1 MSQTINN
8 LLVWGINPNTNK
20 IYPRLWCYAY
30 LNKPNTNKIYQRLWC
45 YSYLNNKLEH
55 EQTDKKKIF
64 KEVVKDFK
72 MTDEDKKHLHRLL
85 TSFDLD
91 DYIEYGEYYSK
102 EFRDFLKKYNFN
114 YASD

>member
-1 MSQTINN
+1 MRQTIKNV
-8 LLVWGINPNTNK
+8 LVWRIKPNTNK
-20 IYPRLWCYAY
+20 TYPILWCYAY
-30 LNKPNTNKIYQRLWC
+30 LNNKFEYQKVNHNGFRIP
-45 YSYLNNKLEH
+45 ERTI
-55 EQTDKKKIF
+55 TDKKKIF

-91 DYIEYGEYYSK
+91 DYLDYVEYYSK
-102 EFRDFLKKYNFN
+102 EFRDFLKKYNFI

>member
-1 MSQTINN
+1 MRQTFNN
-8 LLVWGINPNTNK
+8 LLVWSINPNTNK
-20 IYPRLWCYAY
+20 TYPRLWCYAY
-30 LNKPNTNKIYQRLWC
+30 LPNKFEYERINY
-45 YSYLNNKLEH
+45 NNRRMPWSII
-55 EQTDKKKIF
+55 TDNIEIF

-85 TSFDLD
+85 TSFNLD
-91 DYIEYGEYYSK
+91 DYIDNENKYSK

>member
-1 MSQTINN
+1 MSNVRKN
-8 LLVWGINPNTNK
+8 LLVWYIEPNTNK
-20 IYPRLWCYAY
+20 TYPVLYCYAY
-30 LNKPNTNKIYQRLWC
+30 LNNKFKYEQINNNGFRIPECTITN
-45 YSYLNNKLEH
+45 
-55 EQTDKKKIF
+55 KKKIF

-91 DYIEYGEYYSK
+91 DYIDNENKYSK